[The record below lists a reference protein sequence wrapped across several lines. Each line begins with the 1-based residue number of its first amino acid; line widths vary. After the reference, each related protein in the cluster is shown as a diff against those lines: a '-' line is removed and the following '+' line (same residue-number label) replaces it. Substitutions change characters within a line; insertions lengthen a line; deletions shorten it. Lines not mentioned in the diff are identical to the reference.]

1 MRNNRAIKYF
11 LDSYEELK
19 KVSWP
24 TRKQLIRDTLI
35 VVVSSTVITA
45 FVAVVDFG
53 LSKVLEFL
61 VSAQG

>member
-1 MRNNRAIKYF
+1 MRNNRAIKYL
-11 LDSYEELK
+11 LDSYQELK

-24 TRKQLIRDTLI
+24 TRKQLIRDTLA

-45 FVAVVDFG
+45 FIAVVDFG

>member
-1 MRNNRAIKYF
+1 MRNNRAIKYL

-35 VVVSSTVITA
+35 VVVSSAVITT
-45 FVAVVDFG
+45 FIAVVDFG

>member
-1 MRNNRAIKYF
+1 MRNNRAIKYL

-35 VVVSSTVITA
+35 VVVSSAVITA
-45 FVAVVDFG
+45 FIAVVDFG

>member
-1 MRNNRAIKYF
+1 MRNNRAIKYL

-35 VVVSSTVITA
+35 VVVSSAVITA
-45 FVAVVDFG
+45 FIAVVDLG

>member
-24 TRKQLIRDTLI
+24 SRKQLIRDTLI

-45 FVAVVDFG
+45 FIAVIDFG

>member
-1 MRNNRAIKYF
+1 MRNNRAIKYL

-24 TRKQLIRDTLI
+24 TRKQLMRDTLI
-35 VVVSSTVITA
+35 VVVSSAVITA
-45 FVAVVDFG
+45 FIVIIDFG

-61 VSAQG
+61 VSVQE

>member
-1 MRNNRAIKYF
+1 MRSNRAIKYF
-11 LDSYEELK
+11 SDSYEELK

-45 FVAVVDFG
+45 FIAVIDFG

>member
-1 MRNNRAIKYF
+1 MRNNRAIKYL

-35 VVVSSTVITA
+35 VVVSSAVITA
-45 FVAVVDFG
+45 FIAIVDFG